1 MTRKSLFVF
10 ILLTTIIACD
20 KKKEKKSVLGS
31 WNCQEQS
38 DIRPIRKYQVNIVRD
53 PVQKEFYKIYN
64 FHSLGQGENDFVL
77 CKENTDGNLIIDD
90 YSTGSVSVRKGLG
103 IVEKDFSAITWTY
116 TFSGKSAI
124 ENVKAKYY

>member
-1 MTRKSLFVF
+1 MKKKLFILILFVAF
-10 ILLTTIIACD
+10 IACD
-20 KKKEKKSVLGS
+20 KKKDKKSVLGS

-53 PVQKEFYKIYN
+53 PVKKEFYKIYN
-64 FHSLGQGENDFVL
+64 FHNLGQGENDFVL

-90 YSTGSVSVRKGLG
+90 YSVGGISVRKGLG
-103 IVEKDFSAITWTY
+103 IIEKDFSAITWTY
-116 TFSGKSAI
+116 SFTGKSAI